1 MQFMKIGGLLMWF
14 IFALGVLGLYAIL
27 ERTVYFMIREKNS
40 IANLNKKLKDMLE
53 KNKIKE
59 AIVHL
64 NSNKSSSARV
74 LQAILIYGYK
84 ENKKSL
90 EALEEKGKEVAIQ
103 QLRHLERNMWLISV
117 AAHVAPLVGLLGTV
131 TGMIK
136 AFQAVALYGT
146 GDSAV
151 LAKGISEALYTTAGG
166 LFVAIPAMILYN
178 YYNKKIDTIIS
189 DMEQS
194 STELL
199 NYFRR

>member
-146 GDSAV
+146 GDPAV

-178 YYNKKIDTIIS
+178 YYNKKIDSIIS

>member
-53 KNKIKE
+53 KNRIKE
-59 AIVHL
+59 AIVYL

-146 GDSAV
+146 GDPAV

-178 YYNKKIDTIIS
+178 YYNKKIDSIIS

>member
-64 NSNKSSSARV
+64 NINKSSSARV

-146 GDSAV
+146 GDPAV

>member
-74 LQAILIYGYK
+74 LRAILIYGYK

-90 EALEEKGKEVAIQ
+90 EALE
-103 QLRHLERNMWLISV
+103 
-117 AAHVAPLVGLLGTV
+117 
-131 TGMIK
+131 
-136 AFQAVALYGT
+136 
-146 GDSAV
+146 
-151 LAKGISEALYTTAGG
+151 
-166 LFVAIPAMILYN
+166 
-178 YYNKKIDTIIS
+178 
-189 DMEQS
+189 
-194 STELL
+194 
-199 NYFRR
+199 

>member
-1 MQFMKIGGLLMWF
+1 MQFMKIGGFLMWF

-146 GDSAV
+146 GDPAV

-178 YYNKKIDTIIS
+178 YYNKKIDSIIS

>member
-117 AAHVAPLVGLLGTV
+117 AAHGCTVWNRRSCRIGERNFRSFVYDSRRTFCSNSGNDPL
-131 TGMIK
+131 
-136 AFQAVALYGT
+136 
-146 GDSAV
+146 
-151 LAKGISEALYTTAGG
+151 
-166 LFVAIPAMILYN
+166 
-178 YYNKKIDTIIS
+178 
-189 DMEQS
+189 
-194 STELL
+194 
-199 NYFRR
+199 

>member
-27 ERTVYFMIREKNS
+27 ERTIYFMIREKNS

-53 KNKIKE
+53 KNRIKE
-59 AIVHL
+59 AIVYL

-136 AFQAVALYGT
+136 AFQAVALHGT
-146 GDSAV
+146 GDPAV

-166 LFVAIPAMILYN
+166 LVVAIPAMILYN
-178 YYNKKIDTIIS
+178 YYNKKIDSIIS